1 MTTKLRMPTERE
13 SRLDQLLLPIKWS
26 MSSSV
31 RERQNYV
38 AARHQE
44 VRAVMPFLTDEEKER
59 AKAWTAAN
67 LHPGLWD

>member
-1 MTTKLRMPTERE
+1 MSTKLRMPTERE
-13 SRLDQLLLPIKWS
+13 SCLDHLLRPTEWG

-38 AARHQE
+38 TSRHQA

-59 AKAWTAAN
+59 AKAWSVTYQH
-67 LHPGLWD
+67 LGLWD